1 MEQDRGLTRQ
11 ASILSSVA
19 YALPMVGVYFFVA
32 PISILQGI
40 YAKYFG
46 VPLTTIAAIILAAR
60 LFDAVSDP
68 LIGYISD
75 QEQARTGGRK
85 RMIAIG
91 GAVFVVSAYF
101 LYAPPEDVGALYFL
115 VFFILFALGF
125 TLIEIPHL
133 AWGGAL
139 ASDLKGRTRIFT
151 FRHVAVYSG
160 TFLFYVAPLMPF
172 FDGTEI
178 TPETLKWSAVVMG
191 SFLVPALIVALVSA
205 PSGQS
210 ASATQAPR
218 LSALWTAIVEN
229 RPLLLFLAVY
239 FCAGLG
245 LGMFYGL
252 LFIFVDAYLGLGQY
266 ISFVY
271 MVALG
276 ASLLATAGWYVAA
289 TRFGKKQSWAVGIG
303 LSGSA
308 AVATLFLNPG
318 EGALI
323 PLYVIVTVSQI
334 GMASMVIA
342 PSILA
347 DISDYGHW
355 KFGANRS
362 ATYFSAYTLV
372 TKGNAAFGAALGF
385 AIAGLFGFDP
395 TVSEHSDE
403 SVFGLRLV
411 MSYAPTL
418 IIAIGVAFAIFM
430 PMNARRHAIVRR
442 RLEAREHRRGAT
454 SSDQQEQRA

>member
-1 MEQDRGLTRQ
+1 M
-11 ASILSSVA
+11 I
-19 YALPMVGVYFFVA
+19 GVYFFVA

-46 VPLTTIAAIILAAR
+46 IPLTAIAAIILAAR

-75 QEQARTGGRK
+75 QEQARTGSRK
-85 RMIAIG
+85 RMIAVG
-91 GAVFVVSAYF
+91 GALFVVSAFF
-101 LYAPPEDVGALYFL
+101 LYAPPQDVSAGYFL

-151 FRHVAVYSG
+151 FRHVAVYFG
-160 TFLFYVAPLMPF
+160 TFLFYIVPLAPF

-178 TPETLKWSAVVMG
+178 TPETLKWSAVAMG
-191 SFLVPALIVALVSA
+191 GFLAPALIIALVFA
-205 PSGQS
+205 PAGESTD
-210 ASATQAPR
+210 AAHAPR
-218 LSALWTAIVEN
+218 LGALWTAIVEN
-229 RPLLLFLAVY
+229 RPLLMFLAVY

-252 LFIFVDAYLGLGQY
+252 LFIFVDAYLGLGAH
-266 ISFVY
+266 ISFIY
-271 MVALG
+271 MVALA
-276 ASLLATAGWYVAA
+276 ASLAATAGWYVAA
-289 TRFGKKQSWAVGIG
+289 TRVGKKQAWAVGIG

-308 AVATLFLNPG
+308 AVATLFLTPG
-318 EGALI
+318 EEALL

-342 PSILA
+342 PSLLA
-347 DISDYGHW
+347 DISDYGRW

-372 TKGNAAFGAALGF
+372 TKGNAAFGAAAGF

-411 MSYAPTL
+411 MSYVPTL
-418 IIAIGVAFAIFM
+418 IIAVGIVFAVFM
-430 PMNARRHAIVRR
+430 PMNTRRHSIIRR
-442 RLEAREHRRGAT
+442 RLAGRERRESQASAGAEEGH
-454 SSDQQEQRA
+454 S